1 MRPHRWL
8 AVVCFFSVS
17 ALAGPAVADDIEDAA
32 AFFARGLEHME
43 AGRYDKGC
51 PALGESYRLDPR
63 PGTLFTLA
71 ECEAKRGRTASALA
85 RYDEYLTLFA
95 GLPADKRAKQ
105 GDRETIAK
113 TQKSALEREVPK
125 LTLVLAPGAPAGTV
139 VKRDGAV
146 VAAATLGAPLSV
158 DPGEHVV
165 TTQAPGGAV
174 TEIRVTLGKS
184 ESRQATLEVKAPAE
198 GGSIEAPPILDEP
211 SDSGPSGQRVGAY
224 AAGGIGIAGL
234 VLGGIMGG
242 LTLEKRSVITDH
254 CMDTACDAEGLAAAE
269 SSKTLGLVSTIGF
282 VVGAAGVGLGTV
294 LLLTEP
300 SATPGPDETSRR
312 NAAPA
317 RRAGAAPRSIQPPAG
332 RWVSAGVLTAGH
344 DGAMIGARGAW

>member
-1 MRPHRWL
+1 MRPYRWL
-8 AVVCFFSVS
+8 AAVCFLGVS
-17 ALAGPAVADDIEDAA
+17 ALAGSAVAGDIEDAA
-32 AFFARGLEHME
+32 AFFTRGLEHME
-43 AGRYDKGC
+43 AGRYDQGC
-51 PALGESYRLDPR
+51 PSLGESYTLDPR

-71 ECEAKRGRTASALA
+71 ECEAKRGRTATALA

-95 GLPADKRAKQ
+95 GLPPDKRAKQ
-105 GDRETIAK
+105 GDREAIAK
-113 TQKSALEREVPK
+113 AQRSALEREVPK

-139 VKRDGAV
+139 IKRDGAV
-146 VAAATLGAPLSV
+146 VAAATLGAPVSV

-174 TEIRVTLGKS
+174 TETRVTLGKS
-184 ESRQATLEVKAPAE
+184 ESRQATLEVKAPSE
-198 GGSIEAPPILDEP
+198 SGSIEAPPPVGAP

-242 LTLEKRSVITDH
+242 LTLGKKGVITDH

-282 VVGAAGVGLGTV
+282 VVGAAGVGVGAV

-300 SATPGPDETSRR
+300 SPTP
-312 NAAPA
+312 AANGMG
-317 RRAGAAPRSIQPPAG
+317 RGKAGG
-332 RWVSAGVLTAGH
+332 RWVSAGVLAAGP
-344 DGAMIGARGAW
+344 DGATVGARGVW